1 MKKTLLLAAILLIS
15 SVQLMARVYPDSVRE
30 ASQAQARI
38 NQGLSIEVSGGIG
51 MSRIDFQHWGQKG
64 NNAFQ
69 ANGLWH
75 RLTFPSGNAALGL
88 TYYFVPSFGL
98 GTGIEFSSYRSETK
112 INKPWTFNG
121 VDKYGDEYLQTIRTN
136 VAEQQDMYMLEIPVG
151 LHFRA
156 MGEGKRVGFI
166 GALGIKFGLPMLS
179 TYQMR
184 NNAIL
189 ENVVGYPI
197 YDLEIR
203 DIPTVIENGT
213 VPAYRGSFG
222 TIPSPNYRRSMSY
235 FNYAGF
241 AQVGALFQLS
251 QRVDMSLTAFATYY
265 INDVVDGRGYESIT
279 FGESLPVG
287 EYPTVL
293 SEERAENGLM
303 NTNAVSSVH
312 PWNVGLKIGFHFNTG
327 KTEAQRAY
335 DKEQRQLRREAR
347 LAAKVEPEPEPEPE
361 VVIVAQEPVFIPT
374 PVVVEPEPEDTVV
387 EEEPTG
393 CTDTIYIYIHD
404 TIYIHDALPVVT
416 EVKTDAVA
424 QITEEMEK
432 SIIWF
437 DLDSTTPI
445 LQPEDILI
453 NIAAILKANPE
464 QRVYV
469 NGHACKLGKP
479 DYNKKL
485 ALRRAQAVAKQ
496 LMELGV
502 NADQLLVRTK
512 GANEPFRFNGKHTLE
527 KDRRVEIIPVEN
539 EVVPVEEVK
548 PAVVETTNVEQTEGN
563 TNDEEDVKTV
573 VIQAG
578 DRLSKFARQ
587 YYGDTEYWRII
598 YEANKDVISDPDRLP
613 VGKTIVLP

>member
-69 ANGLWH
+69 ANGLKNY
-75 RLTFPSGNAALGL
+75 LTFPSGNAALGL

-121 VDKYGDEYLQTIRTN
+121 VDKYGDEYYQTIRTDA
-136 VAEQQDMYMLEIPVG
+136 VEQQDLYMLEIPVG

-179 TYQMR
+179 TYQMK

-213 VPAYRGSFG
+213 IPAYRGSFG

-265 INDVVDGRGYESIT
+265 INDVVDGRGNEAIS
-279 FGESLPVG
+279 FGAGLPVG
-287 EYPTVL
+287 EYPTPL

-312 PWNVGLKIGFHFNTG
+312 PWNVGLKVGFHFNTG

-335 DKEQRQLRREAR
+335 DKEQRRLRREAR
-347 LAAKVEPEPEPEPE
+347 LAAKLEPEPEPEIE
-361 VVIVAQEPVFIPT
+361 VEVTPQVPVFVPT
-374 PVVVEPEPEDTVV
+374 PVVIEPQTEDTVV
-387 EEEPTG
+387 EETSG

-404 TIYIHDALPVVT
+404 TIYIHDALPI
-416 EVKTDAVA
+416 VKTDAVA

-437 DLDSTTPI
+437 DLDSTVPI
-445 LQPEDILI
+445 LQPKDILI
-453 NIAAILKANPE
+453 NIAAILKAHPK

-479 DYNKKL
+479 DYNKRL
-485 ALRRAQAVAKQ
+485 ALRRAQAVEKQ
-496 LMELGV
+496 LIELGV
-502 NADQLLVRTK
+502 NADQLVVRTK

-527 KDRRVEIIPVEN
+527 KDRRVEIIPIEE
-539 EVVPVEEVK
+539 EVTPVEDVK
-548 PAVVETTNVEQTEGN
+548 TAVAEATNVEQTTESS
-563 TNDEEDVKTV
+563 TNEEKVRSV
-573 VIQAG
+573 VIKAG

-598 YEANKDVISDPDRLP
+598 YEANKDVITNPDRLP
-613 VGKTIVLP
+613 VGKTIVIP

>member
-1 MKKTLLLAAILLIS
+1 MKKTLLAAILIIS

-38 NQGLSIEVSGGIG
+38 NQGLSFEVSGGIG

-64 NNAFQ
+64 SNAFQ
-69 ANGLWH
+69 ANGLKNY
-75 RLTFPSGNAALGL
+75 LTFPSGNAALGL
-88 TYYFVPSFGL
+88 TYYFVPGFGL

-112 INKPWTFNG
+112 ISKPWTFNG
-121 VDKYGDEYLQTIRTN
+121 VDKYGDEYYQVIRTN
-136 VAEQQDMYMLEIPVG
+136 IVEQQDLYMLEIPVG

-156 MGEGKRVGFI
+156 IGEGKRVGFI

-179 TYQMR
+179 TYQMKD
-184 NNAIL
+184 NATL
-189 ENVVGYPI
+189 DNVIDYPI

-213 VPAYRGSFG
+213 AQAYKGSFG
-222 TIPSPNYRRSMSY
+222 TIPSPNNRRSMSY

-265 INDVVDGRGYESIT
+265 INDVVKSHGSEAIA
-279 FGESLPVG
+279 FGAGLPIG
-287 EYPTVL
+287 EYPTQL

-347 LAAKVEPEPEPEPE
+347 LAAKVQPEPEPE
-361 VVIVAQEPVFIPT
+361 VEVEVTPYVPVIVPT

-437 DLDSTTPI
+437 DLDSDVPI
-445 LQPEDILI
+445 LQPKDILI
-453 NIAAILKANPE
+453 NIAAILKAHPE

-479 DYNKKL
+479 DYNKQL

-502 NADQLLVRTK
+502 DMQQLIVRTK

-527 KDRRVEIIPVEN
+527 KDRRVEIIPI
-539 EVVPVEEVK
+539 
-548 PAVVETTNVEQTEGN
+548 
-563 TNDEEDVKTV
+563 EEDVMPAKETVAPAKTTAQDESPRTV

-578 DRLSKFARQ
+578 DRLSKLARQ

-598 YEANKDVISDPDRLP
+598 YDANKDVISDPDRLP
-613 VGKTIVLP
+613 VGKTIVIP

>member
-1 MKKTLLLAAILLIS
+1 MKKTLLAAILIIS
-15 SVQLMARVYPDSVRE
+15 SVQLMARVYPDSVQE

-69 ANGLWH
+69 ANGLKNY
-75 RLTFPSGNAALGL
+75 LTFPSGNAALGL
-88 TYYFVPSFGL
+88 TYYFVPYFGL
-98 GTGIEFSSYRSETK
+98 GTGVEFSSYRSETK
-112 INKPWTFNG
+112 ISKPWTFNG
-121 VDKYGDEYLQTIRTN
+121 VDKYGDEYYQVIRTN
-136 VAEQQDMYMLEIPVG
+136 IVEQQDLYLLEIPVG
-151 LHFRA
+151 LHFRT

-179 TYQMR
+179 KYQMK
-184 NNAIL
+184 NNATL
-189 ENVVGYPI
+189 DNVVSYPI

-213 VPAYRGSFG
+213 VQAYKGSFG
-222 TIPSPNYRRSMSY
+222 TMPSPNDRRSMSY

-251 QRVDMSLTAFATYY
+251 KRVDMSLTAFATYY
-265 INDVVDGRGYESIT
+265 INDVVKSHGSEAIT
-279 FGESLPVG
+279 FGAGLPVG

-335 DKEQRQLRREAR
+335 DKEQRQLKREAR
-347 LAAKVEPEPEPEPE
+347 LTPKEDPEPE
-361 VVIVAQEPVFIPT
+361 VVVTPQEPVFIPT
-374 PVVVEPEPEDTVV
+374 PVVIEPEVEDTII
-387 EEEPTG
+387 EEKTTG

-404 TIYIHDALPVVT
+404 TIYIHDAQPI
-416 EVKTDAVA
+416 VKTDAIA
-424 QITEEMEK
+424 QLTEAMER

-437 DLDSTTPI
+437 DLDSTVPI

-453 NIAAILKANPE
+453 NIAAILKAHPE

-479 DYNKKL
+479 DYNQKL

-502 NADQLLVRTK
+502 DLQQLIVRTK
-512 GANEPFRFNGKHTLE
+512 GANEPFRFSGTHTLE
-527 KDRRVEIIPVEN
+527 KDRRVEIIPVED
-539 EVVPVEEVK
+539 EK
-548 PAVVETTNVEQTEGN
+548 IITNTK
-563 TNDEEDVKTV
+563 EDVRTI

-578 DRLSKFARQ
+578 DRLSKFARE
-587 YYGDTEYWRII
+587 YYGDTESWRII
-598 YEANKDVISDPDRLP
+598 YDANKDVISDPDRLP
-613 VGKTIVLP
+613 VGKTIVIP

>member
-1 MKKTLLLAAILLIS
+1 MKKTLLAVILIIS
-15 SVQLMARVYPDSVRE
+15 SLSLQARVYPTSVRRTR
-30 ASQAQARI
+30 QAQERI
-38 NQGLSIEVSGGIG
+38 DKGLSIEVSGGIG

-64 NNAFQ
+64 NSAFQ
-69 ANGLWH
+69 ANGLEN
-75 RLTFPSGNAALGL
+75 RIAFPSGNAALGL
-88 TYYFVPSFGL
+88 TYYFVPCFGL

-121 VDKYGDEYLQTIRTN
+121 VDKYDDEYLQLIRTN
-136 VAEQQDMYMLEIPVG
+136 AAEQQDLYMLEIPVG

-156 MGEGKRVGFI
+156 IGEGKRVGFI

-179 TYQMR
+179 TYQMG
-184 NNAIL
+184 NNAVL
-189 ENVVGYPI
+189 ENVVNYPI

-213 VPAYRGSFG
+213 VQAYSGTFG
-222 TIPSPNYRRSMSY
+222 TIPSPDDHRSMSY

-241 AQVGALFQLS
+241 AQAGALFQLS

-265 INDVVDGRGYESIT
+265 INDVVKSRGNEVIA
-279 FGESLPVG
+279 FGAGLPVG

-293 SEERAENGLM
+293 SEERAESGLM

-312 PWNVGLKIGFHFNTG
+312 PWNIGLKIGFHFNLG
-327 KTEAQRAY
+327 KTEVRHVY
-335 DKEQRQLRREAR
+335 SKVRPPLRDNTPPAPEI
-347 LAAKVEPEPEPEPE
+347 EPEPEPDT
-361 VVIVAQEPVFIPT
+361 VVVEQEPVVVPT
-374 PVVVEPEPEDTVV
+374 PAVVKPKVKNTVL
-387 EEEPTG
+387 EKKPTG

-416 EVKTDAVA
+416 EVKTDAA
-424 QITEEMEK
+424 TQITEEMEK

-437 DLDSTTPI
+437 DLDSDVPI

-453 NIAAILKANPE
+453 NIAAILKAHPE

-479 DYNKKL
+479 DYNKQL

-502 NADQLLVRTK
+502 NADQLIVRTK

-527 KDRRVEIIPVEN
+527 KDRRVEIIP
-539 EVVPVEEVK
+539 
-548 PAVVETTNVEQTEGN
+548 
-563 TNDEEDVKTV
+563 
-573 VIQAG
+573 
-578 DRLSKFARQ
+578 
-587 YYGDTEYWRII
+587 
-598 YEANKDVISDPDRLP
+598 
-613 VGKTIVLP
+613 

>member
-1 MKKTLLLAAILLIS
+1 
-15 SVQLMARVYPDSVRE
+15 MARVYPDSVRE

-69 ANGLWH
+69 ANGLKNY
-75 RLTFPSGNAALGL
+75 LTFPSGNAALGV

-98 GTGIEFSSYRSETK
+98 GTGLEFSSYRSETK
-112 INKPWTFNG
+112 ITKPWTFNG
-121 VDKYGDEYLQTIRTN
+121 VDKYGDEYFQTIRTDA
-136 VAEQQDMYMLEIPVG
+136 VEQQDLYMLEIPVG

-166 GALGIKFGLPMLS
+166 GALGVKFGLPMLS

-265 INDVVDGRGYESIT
+265 INDVIDGRGNESIS
-279 FGESLPVG
+279 FGESLPIG

-293 SEERAENGLM
+293 SEERAEKGFL

-312 PWNVGLKIGFHFNTG
+312 PWNVGLKVGFHFNTG

-347 LAAKVEPEPEPEPE
+347 LAARIKPEPEPEPE
-361 VVIVAQEPVFIPT
+361 VEVVVAEQEPVFIPT
-374 PVVVEPEPEDTVV
+374 PVVVVPEVEDTVV
-387 EEEPTG
+387 EEEPKG

-404 TIYIHDALPVVT
+404 TIYIHDAVQ

-424 QITEEMEK
+424 QITEVMEK

-479 DYNKKL
+479 DYNQKL

-527 KDRRVEIIPVEN
+527 KDRRVEIIPVE
-539 EVVPVEEVK
+539 EEVA
-548 PAVVETTNVEQTEGN
+548 PAKETVAPVETTVQ
-563 TNDEEDVKTV
+563 DKSPRTV

-587 YYGDTEYWRII
+587 YYGDTESWRII
-598 YEANKDVISDPDRLP
+598 YDANKDVISDPDRLP
-613 VGKTIVLP
+613 VGKTIVIP

>member
-1 MKKTLLLAAILLIS
+1 MKKTLLAVILIIS
-15 SVQLMARVYPDSVRE
+15 SLPLAARVYPTAVRKANQE
-30 ASQAQARI
+30 QARVDH
-38 NQGLSIEVSGGIG
+38 GLSIEVGGGIG

-69 ANGLWH
+69 ANNLWN

-112 INKPWTFNG
+112 ITKPWTFNG
-121 VDKYGDEYLQTIRTN
+121 VDKYGDEYFQTIRTN

-179 TYQMR
+179 TYQTK
-184 NNAIL
+184 NEAIL
-189 ENVVGYPI
+189 DNVVYYPI
-197 YDLEIR
+197 YDLEIK

-213 VPAYRGSFG
+213 IQTYNGSFG
-222 TIPSPNYRRSMSY
+222 TIPSPNDQRSMSY

-241 AQVGALFQLS
+241 AQAGVLFQLS

-265 INDVVDGRGYESIT
+265 INDVVKSRGNEVIA
-279 FGESLPVG
+279 FGAGLPVG

-293 SEERAENGLM
+293 SGERAENGLM

-312 PWNVGLKIGFHFNTG
+312 PWNIGLKIGFHFNVG
-327 KTEAQRAY
+327 KTKVQHVY
-335 DKEQRQLRREAR
+335 NKESRQPVHDTPPAE
-347 LAAKVEPEPEPEPE
+347 KVESEPEPKVESAP
-361 VVIVAQEPVFIPT
+361 QEPVFVPT
-374 PVVVEPEPEDTVV
+374 PAVVKPPVKKTVV
-387 EEEPTG
+387 EKPKG
-393 CTDTIYIYIHD
+393 CTDTIYIYVHD
-404 TIYIHDALPVVT
+404 TIYIHDALPK
-416 EVKTDAVA
+416 EKTDAVS
-424 QITEEMEK
+424 QLTEMMK
-432 SIIWF
+432 MSIIWF
-437 DLDSTTPI
+437 DFDSAVPI
-445 LQPEDILI
+445 LQPKDILI
-453 NIAAILKANPE
+453 NIAAILKAHPE
-464 QRVYV
+464 LRVYV

-527 KDRRVEIIPVEN
+527 KDRRVEIIPVE
-539 EVVPVEEVK
+539 
-548 PAVVETTNVEQTEGN
+548 
-563 TNDEEDVKTV
+563 DESLRTV
-573 VIQAG
+573 VIQAN
-578 DRLSKFARQ
+578 DRLSKFARE
-587 YYGDTEYWRII
+587 YYGDTEYWHAI

-613 VGKTIVLP
+613 VGKTIVIP